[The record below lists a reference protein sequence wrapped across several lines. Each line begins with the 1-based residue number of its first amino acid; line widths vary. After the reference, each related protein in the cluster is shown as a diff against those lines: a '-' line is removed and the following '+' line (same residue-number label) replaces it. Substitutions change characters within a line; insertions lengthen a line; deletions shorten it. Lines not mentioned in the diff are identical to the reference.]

1 MTSYQV
7 ALRRHLGE
15 YKANRLGIREAG
27 IYRKTGRAYQH
38 LLPSTLR
45 YLNLLESIRAEFRN
59 YLRHNPTVR
68 LHPDFHHLNSSQ
80 ALTFNLFYPYLS
92 AGGEVAGLITQ
103 VLGLGGN
110 IREWHFEY
118 IPDAE
123 EGTNVDVAWQ
133 NSGGTWAFC
142 EVKLS
147 ESEFGG
153 AKADQRHEKKLREIY
168 SPRLHGLIDERLLEF
183 NEFCR
188 HYQLLRN
195 ISLLATHADSHVVF
209 LIPEQNNAL
218 SPALRAV
225 LGSLAESVRHRVH
238 VAYLEKVLV
247 SIKNHSTLN
256 PELKLYAAQL
266 QEKYVVKSNTKTP
279 PNMTMQGAL

>member
-1 MTSYQV
+1 MTSYQM
-7 ALRRHLGE
+7 ALKKHLAE
-15 YKANRLGIREAG
+15 YKANRLGVREAG
-27 IYRKTGRAYQH
+27 IYRKTDRAYQH
-38 LLPSTLR
+38 LLPSNLR
-45 YLNLLESIRAEFRN
+45 YLNLLESIRAEFRE

-80 ALTFNLFYPYLS
+80 ALTFNLFYPFLS
-92 AGGEVAGLITQ
+92 AGGEAARLIAQ
-103 VLGLGGN
+103 ALGLVGD

-118 IPDAE
+118 VPDAE
-123 EGTNVDVAWQ
+123 EGTNVDVAWE
-133 NSGGTWAFC
+133 NSGDIWAFC

-153 AKADQRHEKKLREIY
+153 AKADQRHEKKFNEIY
-168 SPRLHGLIDERLLEF
+168 SPRLRGLVDERLLEF
-183 NEFCR
+183 DEFCR

-209 LIPEQNNAL
+209 LIPEQNDAL
-218 SPALRAV
+218 SPALHAV
-225 LGSLAESVRHRVH
+225 LDSLAASVRHRVH

-266 QEKYVVKSNTKTP
+266 QDKYVVKHENS
-279 PNMTMQGAL
+279 A

>member
-15 YKANRLGIREAG
+15 YKAHRLGIREAG
-27 IYRKTGRAYQH
+27 VYRKTGRAYQH

-45 YLNLLESIRAEFRN
+45 YLNLLKSIRAEFRD

-92 AGGEVAGLITQ
+92 AGGEAARLIAQ
-103 VLGLGGN
+103 VLGLGGD
-110 IREWHFEY
+110 IREWCFEY
-118 IPDAE
+118 VPDAE

-153 AKADQRHEKKLREIY
+153 ATPDQRHEKKFHEIY
-168 SPRLHGLIDERLLEF
+168 SPRLHGLVDDRLLEF
-183 NEFCR
+183 REFCR

-195 ISLLATHADSHVVF
+195 IWLLTTHADSNVIF
-209 LIPEQNNAL
+209 LIPEQNIAL
-218 SPALRAV
+218 SPALRDI
-225 LGSLAESVRHRVH
+225 LGSLATSVRHRVH
-238 VAYLEKVLV
+238 VAYLEEVLV
-247 SIKNHSTLN
+247 SIKNHSTLS

-266 QEKYVVKSNTKTP
+266 QEKYIVKHENST
-279 PNMTMQGAL
+279 

>member
-1 MTSYQV
+1 MNPYQV
-7 ALRRHLGE
+7 ALRKHLGE
-15 YKANRLGIREAG
+15 YKTRRLGVREAG
-27 IYRKTGRAYQH
+27 VYRKTGRAYQH

-45 YLNLLESIRAEFRN
+45 YLNLLESIRAEFRD

-80 ALTFNLFYPYLS
+80 ALAFNLFYPYLC
-92 AGGEVAGLITQ
+92 AGGEAARLIAQ
-103 VLGLGGN
+103 VLGPGGD
-110 IREWHFEY
+110 IREWRFEY
-118 IPDAE
+118 VPDAQ

-133 NSGGTWAFC
+133 NSDGTWAFC

-147 ESEFGG
+147 ESEFGS
-153 AKADQRHEKKLREIY
+153 AKPDQRHEKKLHEIY
-168 SPRLHGLIDERLLEF
+168 YPRLHGLVDEQLLEF

-195 ISLLATHADSHVVF
+195 ISLLATHTDSHVVF
-209 LIPEQNNAL
+209 LIPEHNSAL
-218 SPALRAV
+218 SPALDAV
-225 LGSLAESVRHRVH
+225 RGSLAASVRHRVH

-266 QEKYVVKSNTKTP
+266 QEKYIVRHENST
-279 PNMTMQGAL
+279 

>member
-1 MTSYQV
+1 M
-7 ALRRHLGE
+7 ALRKHLAE

-38 LLPSTLR
+38 LLPSNLR
-45 YLNLLESIRAEFRN
+45 YLNLLESIRAEFRD
-59 YLRHNPTVR
+59 YLRHNPAVR

-80 ALTFNLFYPYLS
+80 ALAFNLFYPFLS
-92 AGGEVAGLITQ
+92 AGGEAARLMAQ
-103 VLGLGGN
+103 ALGPGGDV
-110 IREWHFEY
+110 REWHFEY
-118 IPDAE
+118 VPDAE

-133 NSGGTWAFC
+133 NSDGTWAFC

-147 ESEFGG
+147 ESEFGS
-153 AKADQRHEKKLREIY
+153 AKPDQRHEKKFHEIY
-168 SPRLHGLIDERLLEF
+168 SPRLHGLVDERLLEF

-195 ISLLATHADSHVVF
+195 ISLLATHPDSHVVF
-209 LIPEQNNAL
+209 LIPEQNGAL
-218 SPALRAV
+218 SPALNAV
-225 LGSLAESVRHRVH
+225 LGSLAASVRHRVH

-266 QEKYVVKSNTKTP
+266 EEKYVVKHENVGKVC
-279 PNMTMQGAL
+279 QKGLAG

>member
-1 MTSYQV
+1 MKSYQM
-7 ALRRHLGE
+7 ALRKHLAD

-38 LLPSTLR
+38 LLPSNLR
-45 YLNLLESIRAEFRN
+45 YLNLLESIRAEFRE

-80 ALTFNLFYPYLS
+80 ALAFNLFYPFLS
-92 AGGEVAGLITQ
+92 AGGEAARLMAQ
-103 VLGLGGN
+103 ALGLAGD

-133 NSGGTWAFC
+133 NSDETWAFC

-147 ESEFGG
+147 EGEFGS
-153 AKADQRHEKKLREIY
+153 AKPDQRHETKFREIY
-168 SPRLHGLIDERLLEF
+168 SPRLHGLVDERLLDF

-195 ISLLATHADSHVVF
+195 ISLLATHSDSHVVF
-209 LIPEQNNAL
+209 LIPEQNSAL
-218 SPALRAV
+218 NPALHAV
-225 LGSLAESVRHRVH
+225 LGSLAASVRHRVH
-238 VAYLEKVLV
+238 VAYLEKVLI
-247 SIKNHSTLN
+247 SIKNRSTLN

-266 QEKYVVKSNTKTP
+266 EEKYVVKHK
-279 PNMTMQGAL
+279 M